1 MYPTQGNNYH
11 RLYNNYYHYNNI
23 SLLYQNVLMNK
34 PTLKGDFS
42 NDSLPDDKNAENSD
56 QTPMYRDHNAPSK
69 KFTKPISAQ
78 NSYDSFYEVLD
89 SKEAQLMV
97 LKSFIIDGLY
107 AINLNTD
114 RVRKVQCDQTKK
126 FEENS

>member
-1 MYPTQGNNYH
+1 
-11 RLYNNYYHYNNI
+11 
-23 SLLYQNVLMNK
+23 MNK

-69 KFTKPISAQ
+69 KFTKSISAQ
-78 NSYDSFYEVLD
+78 KSYDSFYEVLD

>member
-34 PTLKGDFS
+34 PTLKGNFS
-42 NDSLPDDKNAENSD
+42 NDSLPDDKNVQNSD
-56 QTPMYRDHNAPSK
+56 QTPMYRDHNAPLK

-78 NSYDSFYEVLD
+78 SSYDSFY
-89 SKEAQLMV
+89 
-97 LKSFIIDGLY
+97 
-107 AINLNTD
+107 
-114 RVRKVQCDQTKK
+114 
-126 FEENS
+126 

>member
-1 MYPTQGNNYH
+1 
-11 RLYNNYYHYNNI
+11 
-23 SLLYQNVLMNK
+23 MNK

-78 NSYDSFYEVLD
+78 NSYDSFYELLD

-107 AINLNTD
+107 AINLNID

-126 FEENS
+126 FEDNS